1 MKIALLQ
8 HWMTK
13 SGGAEKVLQAL
24 CEMYPDA
31 DMFTHAYIPAKAPGF
46 ERHRVSESFIARLPL
61 GREHPQAYLPLLPF
75 ASRTFDL
82 SAYDLIVSSEA
93 GPIKGIRRRPDQR
106 HVCYCH
112 SPMRYIWDLYD
123 EYYRN
128 AGLGGKIAMRLFTS
142 HMRRADVK
150 SAESVDVFVAN
161 SRYIAG
167 RIKRIYGRDSEVVY
181 PPCNIEFFSAP
192 IEQANNRT
200 IEQSPYYLVAG
211 RLVGYKRADLALRA
225 CLRMGRKLVIVGIGE
240 QEGLLRKIAGGS
252 DLIAFRGC
260 VSDEELRRT
269 YQGARAL
276 LFPGLEDFGI
286 VPVEAQAAGTPV
298 IAFGEGGALETVRA
312 GETGLFFREQTPDAI
327 CQAIEEFES
336 LNWERAKCTLNAAR
350 FGREA
355 FKGGMRAVIEALP
368 KSECL

>member
-1 MKIALLQ
+1 MKTALLQ

-13 SGGAEKVLQAL
+13 SGGAERVLRTL
-24 CEMYPDA
+24 CGMYPDA

-46 ERHRVSESFIARLPL
+46 ERHRVSESFIARLPF

-75 ASRTFDL
+75 ASRTFGL
-82 SAYDLIVSSEA
+82 SAYDLIITSDA
-93 GPIKGIRRRPDQR
+93 GPIRGIRKRKDQR

-128 AGLGGKIAMRLFTS
+128 AGFAGKLAMRLFTPQ
-142 HMRRADVK
+142 MRRADLK

-167 RIKRIYGRDSEVVY
+167 RIKRIYGRDSEIVY

-211 RLVGYKRADLALRA
+211 RLVGYKRADLALQS
-225 CLRMGRKLVIVGIGE
+225 CLRMGRKIVILGTGE
-240 QEGLLRKIAGGS
+240 QEGLLRSLAGKS
-252 DLIAFRGC
+252 DLVTFLGR
-260 VSDEELRRT
+260 VPDDELRRV
-269 YQGARAL
+269 YQEARAL

-298 IAFGEGGALETVRA
+298 IAFGEGGALETVKN
-312 GETGLFFREQTPDAI
+312 GETGLFFREQTEESL
-327 CQAIEEFES
+327 CHAIEEFES
-336 LNWERAKCTLNAAR
+336 RDWDRMKCTLNAAQ
-350 FGREA
+350 FGQAA
-355 FKGGMRAVIEALP
+355 FEDGMRAVIAALP
-368 KSECL
+368 KSEYL

>member
-1 MKIALLQ
+1 
-8 HWMTK
+8 MTK
-13 SGGAEKVLQAL
+13 SGGAERVLRTL

-46 ERHRVSESFIARLPL
+46 ERHRVIESFIARLPL

-82 SAYDLIVSSEA
+82 SAYDLIVTSDA
-93 GPIKGIRRRPDQR
+93 GPIRGIRKRPDQR

-123 EYYRN
+123 EYYRT
-128 AGLGGKIAMRLFTS
+128 AGLGGKIAMRMFAPSL
-142 HMRRADVK
+142 RRADLK
-150 SAESVDVFVAN
+150 SAESVDAFVAN

-167 RIKRIYGRDSEVVY
+167 RIKRIYGRDAEVVY
-181 PPCNIEFFSAP
+181 PPCNIEFFRRAGEP
-192 IEQANNRT
+192 VEKKD
-200 IEQSPYYLVAG
+200 YYLVAG

-252 DLIAFRGC
+252 GRVTFRRRI
-260 VSDEELRRT
+260 SDEDLRRT
-269 YQGARAL
+269 YQEARAL

-298 IAFGEGGALETVRA
+298 IAFGEGGALETVRD
-312 GETGLFFREQTPDAI
+312 GETGLFFHEQTEKSL
-327 CQAIEEFES
+327 CHAIEEFES
-336 LNWERAKCTLNAAR
+336 RDWDRTTCTLNAAR
-350 FGREA
+350 FGQAA
-355 FKGGMRAVIEALP
+355 FKDGMRAAIAALP

>member
-1 MKIALLQ
+1 MRTALLQ

-13 SGGAEKVLQAL
+13 SGGAERVLRTL

-31 DMFTHAYIPAKAPGF
+31 DMFTHAYIPAKASGF
-46 ERHRVSESFIARLPL
+46 ERHRVFESFIARLPF
-61 GREHPQAYLPLLPF
+61 GRKHPQAYLPLLPP

-82 SAYDLIVSSEA
+82 SAYDLIISSEA
-93 GPIKGIRRRPDQR
+93 GPIKGIRKRPDQR

-112 SPMRYIWDLYD
+112 SPMRCIWDLYD

-128 AGLGGKIAMRLFTS
+128 AGLGGRVAMRMFTPS
-142 HMRRADVK
+142 LRRADLK

-161 SRYIAG
+161 SRHIAG
-167 RIKRIYGRDSEVVY
+167 RIKRIYGRDSKVVY

-200 IEQSPYYLVAG
+200 VEQSPYYLVAG

-240 QEGLLRKIAGGS
+240 QERPLRKIAGGS
-252 DLIAFRGC
+252 DLVTFRGRI
-260 VSDEELRRT
+260 SDEELRRI

-298 IAFGEGGALETVRA
+298 IAFGEGGALETVKD
-312 GETGLFFREQTPDAI
+312 GETGLYLNEQTEESL
-327 CQAIEEFES
+327 CHAIEEFES
-336 LNWERAKCTLNAAR
+336 RGWDRTKCTLNATR
-350 FGREA
+350 FGQAA
-355 FKGGMRAVIEALP
+355 FMDGMRAVIETLP
-368 KSECL
+368 KGECL

>member
-1 MKIALLQ
+1 MKTALLQ

-13 SGGAEKVLQAL
+13 SGGAERVLRTL

-46 ERHRVSESFIARLPL
+46 ERHRVTESFIARLPF
-61 GREHPQAYLPLLPF
+61 GRVRPQAYLPLLPF

-82 SAYDLIVSSEA
+82 SAYDLIVTSDA
-93 GPIKGIRRRPDQR
+93 GPIRGIRKRQDQR

-128 AGLGGKIAMRLFTS
+128 AGLGGKIAMRMFTPS
-142 HMRRADVK
+142 LRCADLK
-150 SAESVDVFVAN
+150 SAESVDAFVAN

-167 RIKRIYGRDSEVVY
+167 RIKRIYGRDSKVVY
-181 PPCNIEFFSAP
+181 PPCNIEFFR
-192 IEQANNRT
+192 QAGEPAEKRD
-200 IEQSPYYLVAG
+200 YYLVAG

-252 DLIAFRGC
+252 DLVTFRGRI
-260 VSDEELRRT
+260 SDEDLRRT
-269 YQGARAL
+269 YREARAL

-298 IAFGEGGALETVRA
+298 IAFGEGGALETVKD
-312 GETGLFFREQTPDAI
+312 GETGLYFHEQTEESL
-327 CQAIEEFES
+327 CHAIEEFES
-336 LNWERAKCTLNAAR
+336 RDWDRTKCTLNAAR
-350 FGREA
+350 FGQAA
-355 FKGGMRAVIEALP
+355 FEDGMRAAIAALP
-368 KSECL
+368 KSEFL

>member
-1 MKIALLQ
+1 MKTALLQ

-13 SGGAEKVLQAL
+13 SGGAEKVLRTL

-46 ERHRVSESFIARLPL
+46 ERHRVSESFIARLPF
-61 GREHPQAYLPLLPF
+61 GREHPQAYLPLLPL

-82 SAYDLIVSSEA
+82 SAYDLIISSEA
-93 GPIKGIRRRPDQR
+93 GPIKGVRKRKDQR

-112 SPMRYIWDLYD
+112 SPMRYIWDMYD

-128 AGLGGKIAMRLFTS
+128 AGLGGKIAMRMFTPS
-142 HMRRADVK
+142 LRRADLK
-150 SAESVDVFVAN
+150 SAESVDAFVAN

-167 RIKRIYGRDSEVVY
+167 RIKRIYGRDSKVVY

-192 IEQANNRT
+192 IEQANSRA

-252 DLIAFRGC
+252 DLVTFRGRI
-260 VSDEELRRT
+260 SDEELRRT

-286 VPVEAQAAGTPV
+286 VPVETQAAGTPV
-298 IAFGEGGALETVRA
+298 IALGEGGALETIKD
-312 GETGLFFREQTPDAI
+312 GETGLCFHGQTEESL
-327 CQAIEEFES
+327 CHAIEEFES
-336 LNWERAKCTLNAAR
+336 RDWDRTKCTLNAAR
-350 FGREA
+350 FGQAA
-355 FKGGMRAVIEALP
+355 FEDGMRAAIEALP

>member
-1 MKIALLQ
+1 MKTALLQ

-13 SGGAEKVLQAL
+13 SGGAEKVLRTL

-46 ERHRVSESFIARLPL
+46 ERHRVSESFIARLPF

-82 SAYDLIVSSEA
+82 SAYDLIISSEA
-93 GPIKGIRRRPDQR
+93 GPIKGVRKRKDQR

-112 SPMRYIWDLYD
+112 SPMRYIWDMYD

-128 AGLGGKIAMRLFTS
+128 AGLGGKIAMRMFTP
-142 HMRRADVK
+142 HMRRADLK
-150 SAESVDVFVAN
+150 SAESVDAFVAN

-167 RIKRIYGRDSEVVY
+167 RIKRIYGRDSEIVY
-181 PPCNIEFFSAP
+181 PPCNIEFFR
-192 IEQANNRT
+192 QAGEPAENRD
-200 IEQSPYYLVAG
+200 YYLVAG

-240 QEGLLRKIAGGS
+240 QEGLLRKIAGGNG
-252 DLIAFRGC
+252 LVTFRRRI
-260 VSDEELRRT
+260 SDEELRRT
-269 YQGARAL
+269 YQEARAL

-298 IAFGEGGALETVRA
+298 IAFGEGGVLETVKD
-312 GETGLFFREQTPDAI
+312 GETGLYFHEQTEDAL
-327 CQAIEEFES
+327 CRAIEEFEGRS
-336 LNWERAKCTLNAAR
+336 WDRDKCLANAKS
-350 FGREA
+350 FGSDA
-355 FKGGMRAVIEALP
+355 FKVGMRKVISAGIGA
-368 KSECL
+368 

>member
-1 MKIALLQ
+1 
-8 HWMTK
+8 MTK
-13 SGGAEKVLQAL
+13 SGGAERVLRAL
-24 CEMYPDA
+24 CEIFPDA
-31 DMFTHAYIPAKAPGF
+31 DMFTHAYIPTKAPGF
-46 ERHRVSESFIARLPL
+46 EQHRVTESFIARLPF
-61 GREHPQAYLPLLPF
+61 GREHPQAYLPLLLR

-82 SAYDLIVSSEA
+82 VAYDLIVTSDA
-93 GPIKGIRRRPDQR
+93 GPIRGIRKRPDQR

-128 AGLGGKIAMRLFTS
+128 AGPAGKIAMRMFTPS
-142 HMRRADVK
+142 LRRADLK

-161 SRYIAG
+161 SRYIAE

-200 IEQSPYYLVAG
+200 IEQSPYYLVTG
-211 RLVGYKRADLALRA
+211 RLVGYKKADLALRA
-225 CLRMGRKLVIVGIGE
+225 CLRLGRKLVIVGIGE

-252 DLIAFRGC
+252 DLVTFRGRI
-260 VSDEELRRT
+260 SDVELRRT
-269 YQGARAL
+269 YQGAQAL

-298 IAFGEGGALETVRA
+298 IAFGAGGVLETVKD
-312 GETGLFFREQTPDAI
+312 GETGLYFSEQTEEAL
-327 CQAIEEFES
+327 CRAIEEFEGRDW
-336 LNWERAKCTLNAAR
+336 NRTMCMENVAR
-350 FGREA
+350 FGQVA
-355 FKGGMRAVIEALP
+355 FKNGMRAVIEALS
-368 KSECL
+368 KSERL

>member
-1 MKIALLQ
+1 
-8 HWMTK
+8 MTK
-13 SGGAEKVLQAL
+13 SGGAERVLRTL

-46 ERHRVSESFIARLPL
+46 ERHRVTESFIARLPL

-82 SAYDLIVSSEA
+82 SAYDLIVTSDA
-93 GPIKGIRRRPDQR
+93 GPIRGIRKRPDQR

-123 EYYRN
+123 EYYRT
-128 AGLGGKIAMRLFTS
+128 AGLGGKIAMRMFAPSL
-142 HMRRADVK
+142 RRADLK
-150 SAESVDVFVAN
+150 SAESVDAFVAN

-167 RIKRIYGRDSEVVY
+167 RIKRIYGRDAEVVY
-181 PPCNIEFFSAP
+181 PPCNIEFFRRAGEP
-192 IEQANNRT
+192 VEKKD
-200 IEQSPYYLVAG
+200 YYLVAG

-252 DLIAFRGC
+252 DLVIFRGRI
-260 VSDEELRRT
+260 SDEELRRV

-286 VPVEAQAAGTPV
+286 VPVETQAAGTPV
-298 IAFGEGGALETVRA
+298 IAFGEGGALETVKND
-312 GETGLFFREQTPDAI
+312 ETGLFFHEQTEDAL
-327 CQAIEEFES
+327 CHAIEEFES
-336 LNWERAKCTLNAAR
+336 RGWDRTKCTLNAAR
-350 FGREA
+350 FGQAA
-355 FKGGMRAVIEALP
+355 FKDGMQAAIAALP